1 MTGTSATNCVAIVVA
16 AGRGSRAGGPL
27 PKQYQQMGGEPV
39 LRRTLRLFC
48 EHPAVTAVLA
58 VIHSDDSGLF
68 ADAAEGLPKILA
80 PVSGGTT
87 RQDSVRAGLEAL
99 AGVDAPAVVLVHDA
113 ARPYA
118 TPDLISRAIAAA
130 GDGRCRDPGACRDRY
145 GEGASMRPGV
155 VAETLDRAVLRAV
168 QTPQAFRYAPLV
180 AAHRAAADS
189 GVTTLTD
196 DASVMEWA
204 GYRVA
209 TFAGETG
216 NIKLTTAE
224 DMSRA
229 AATFAELPDVRTGT
243 GFDVHAFGPGDH
255 VMLGGV
261 AVPHGFGL
269 VGHSDADVGLH
280 ALTDA
285 LLGALCDGDIGAH
298 FPPSDPQW
306 KGASSDRFL
315 THAVE
320 KVKARG
326 GRIAHLDLTLICEA
340 PKVGPHRDAIRAE
353 IARIT
358 GVPVARISVKA
369 TTTEKLG
376 FTGRREGIAAMASA
390 THPPAGGRGD
400 LTMDEETYA
409 RAVAVL
415 DAFRARGWTL
425 ATAESCTGGLV
436 AGALTEVPG
445 SSDVVDRGFVTYSN
459 AAKMAMIGVP
469 EATLAAHGA
478 VSEATARAM
487 AEGALKAAGVD
498 AAVAITGVA
507 GPGGGSAAKPV
518 GLVHFACARRDG
530 NVVPPREAIRRDRPR
545 RGPPAVGS
553 RGPRPA
559 AQRSVLKTKKP
570 PEGGFSVLKGD
581 RPSVLGHDAIAP
593 LRAQGLT
600 EFVGLV
606 AAGEGTDLGAVIDAL
621 VAKVRLLDR
630 CLVAAEQVRILGLQR
645 LPRAERIALGPLG
658 SHLHHIGAGRRG
670 RGRRA
675 CRRIRRGRRR
685 GTVVTGL
692 GWGSP
697 TGIGF
702 WLGA

>member
-1 MTGTSATNCVAIVVA
+1 MTGTSAANCVAIVVA

-27 PKQYQQMGGEPV
+27 PKQYQQLGGEPV

-80 PVSGGTT
+80 PVSGGAT
-87 RQDSVRAGLEAL
+87 RQESVRAGLEAL
-99 AGVDAPAVVLVHDA
+99 AGTGAPAVVLVHDA

-118 TPDLISRAIAAA
+118 TPDLIARAIAAA
-130 GDGRCRDPGACRDRY
+130 GEADAAIPVLAVTDTVKRVDAAGLV
-145 GEGASMRPGV
+145 E
-155 VAETLDRAVLRAV
+155 ETVDRAALRAV
-168 QTPQAFRYAPLV
+168 QTPQAFRYTPLV
-180 AAHRAAADS
+180 AAHRAAAES

-204 GYRVA
+204 GHRVA

-224 DMSRA
+224 DMTRA
-229 AATFAELPDVRTGT
+229 AASTLADLPDVRTGT

-315 THAVE
+315 AHAVE

-358 GVPVARISVKA
+358 GVPAARISVKA

-390 THPPAGGRGD
+390 TIRLPAG
-400 LTMDEETYA
+400 EE
-409 RAVAVL
+409 
-415 DAFRARGWTL
+415 
-425 ATAESCTGGLV
+425 
-436 AGALTEVPG
+436 
-445 SSDVVDRGFVTYSN
+445 
-459 AAKMAMIGVP
+459 I
-469 EATLAAHGA
+469 
-478 VSEATARAM
+478 
-487 AEGALKAAGVD
+487 
-498 AAVAITGVA
+498 
-507 GPGGGSAAKPV
+507 
-518 GLVHFACARRDG
+518 
-530 NVVPPREAIRRDRPR
+530 
-545 RGPPAVGS
+545 
-553 RGPRPA
+553 
-559 AQRSVLKTKKP
+559 
-570 PEGGFSVLKGD
+570 
-581 RPSVLGHDAIAP
+581 
-593 LRAQGLT
+593 
-600 EFVGLV
+600 
-606 AAGEGTDLGAVIDAL
+606 
-621 VAKVRLLDR
+621 
-630 CLVAAEQVRILGLQR
+630 
-645 LPRAERIALGPLG
+645 
-658 SHLHHIGAGRRG
+658 
-670 RGRRA
+670 
-675 CRRIRRGRRR
+675 
-685 GTVVTGL
+685 
-692 GWGSP
+692 
-697 TGIGF
+697 
-702 WLGA
+702 